1 MRRSGFWHSKIRSTA
16 MLAIVAAVGAL
27 ACSPPV
33 PAAADPGAGEAAGTA
48 GTHERVRAGAWG
60 GEHIRL
66 DVGASGATLEF
77 DCAFGRID
85 EPLITDSD
93 GNFRARGVVMFE
105 AGGPVQP
112 GQSPPQP
119 QAAIY
124 QGWTDGLELRLTV
137 TIVAKADWQ
146 LGTFTLGFG
155 RRAVLEK
162 CL

>member
-16 MLAIVAAVGAL
+16 MLAIVAAAGAL

-33 PAAADPGAGEAAGTA
+33 PAAADPGAKEAAGTQQ
-48 GTHERVRAGAWG
+48 RVRVGAWG
-60 GEHIRL
+60 GEHIRM
-66 DVGASGATLEF
+66 DVGASGAALEF

-124 QGWTDGLELRLTV
+124 QGSTDGLELRLTV
-137 TIVAKADWQ
+137 TILAKADWQ